1 MVGWISWELN
11 PEGFGSSLLKASAT
25 CGGGS
30 LQLKASVMGRRAVP
44 LFSLCPGIRL
54 TTEEKHGN
62 PQSGQ
67 PSSPGTARC
76 ADLAVF

>member
-1 MVGWISWELN
+1 MVFLGVEPRSVRVVLA
-11 PEGFGSSLLKASAT
+11 EGVCDL
-25 CGGGS
+25 GGS
-30 LQLKASVMGRRAVP
+30 LRLKASVMGRRAVP
-44 LFSLCPGIRL
+44 PFSLCPGIRL
-54 TTEEKHGN
+54 TTEEKHGK

>member
-1 MVGWISWELN
+1 MVFLGVEPRSVGVVLT
-11 PEGFGSSLLKASAT
+11 EGLRDGEA
-25 CGGGS
+25 
-30 LQLKASVMGRRAVP
+30 GRAP
-44 LFSLCPGIRL
+44 FLIMPWHSL
-54 TTEEKHGN
+54 TTEEKHGK

>member
-1 MVGWISWELN
+1 MVFLGAEPRSVRVVLA
-11 PEGFGSSLLKASAT
+11 EGLCDL
-25 CGGGS
+25 GGP
-30 LQLKASVMGRRAVP
+30 LRLKASVKGRRVMP

-54 TTEEKHGN
+54 TTEEKLGIPH
-62 PQSGQ
+62 SGQ

>member
-1 MVGWISWELN
+1 MVFLGVEPRGVGVVLV
-11 PEGFGSSLLKASAT
+11 EGLCDLG
-25 CGGGS
+25 GGGS
-30 LQLKASVMGRRAVP
+30 LRLKASVMGRRAVP
-44 LFSLCPGIRL
+44 LFSLCPGTRL
-54 TTEEKHGN
+54 TTEEEHGK